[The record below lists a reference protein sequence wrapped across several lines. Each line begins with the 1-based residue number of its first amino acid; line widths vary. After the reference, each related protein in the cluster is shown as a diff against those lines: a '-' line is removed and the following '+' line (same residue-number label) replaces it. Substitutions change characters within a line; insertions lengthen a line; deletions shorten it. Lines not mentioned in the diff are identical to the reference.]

1 MSDHDQVYGDE
12 RERRLRER
20 LIEVAARIRELEARG
35 ELLARVPEL
44 LRLLGEARSELFHYE
59 VRVTY
64 DTPELA
70 EHRKLVERAA
80 EGWTPDDE
88 GDDEQPWRKRRVD

>member
-20 LIEVAARIRELEARG
+20 LIEVAARIRELEARS

-88 GDDEQPWRKRRVD
+88 GDEELPWRNRRVD

>member
-1 MSDHDQVYGDE
+1 MSEHDQVYDDE
-12 RERRLRER
+12 RERALRARL
-20 LIEVAARIRELEARG
+20 LEVAERIREMELRG
-35 ELLARVPEL
+35 ELLGKVPEL

-80 EGWTPDDE
+80 EGWTPADD
-88 GDDEQPWRKRRVD
+88 GDEDNPWRNRPVD

>member
-1 MSDHDQVYGDE
+1 MSEHDQVYGDE

-20 LIEVAARIRELEARG
+20 LIEVAARIRELEVRG
-35 ELLARVPEL
+35 ELLASVPEL

-88 GDDEQPWRKRRVD
+88 GDDELPWRNRRVD

>member
-1 MSDHDQVYGDE
+1 MSEHDQVYGNE
-12 RERRLRER
+12 RERALRAQ
-20 LIEVAARIRELEARG
+20 LLEVAERIREMELRG
-35 ELLARVPEL
+35 ELLAKVPEL

-80 EGWTPDDE
+80 EGWTPDDDGE
-88 GDDEQPWRKRRVD
+88 DDFPWRNRPVD